1 MGLSVSIRFR
11 RETSSRQKKRKLHTV
26 TSLTLRI
33 WTNFDKIVEHEIKR
47 MLMQDLENINEDLLK
62 NPTMRFLAN

>member
-11 RETSSRQKKRKLHTV
+11 RETSSRQEV
-26 TSLTLRI
+26 TYRDVFNASNLDEL
-33 WTNFDKIVEHEIKR
+33 NDKIVEHEIKR

-62 NPTMRFLAN
+62 NPTIRFLAN